1 MLFNSRADYAAAE
14 LGSRLSP
21 APVLASERAAG
32 VSWLT
37 LLLLLRRIGLTRLC
51 WATGAAEA
59 LQAALLRPP
68 PLSPRAHRGSARGAW
83 GSAPGRSSPT
93 GRTSSAASSRFGRTG
108 QVTPPASPS
117 TAAEPT
123 VSGTSSAEGGEI
135 AELRQMLVLQSRQ
148 IATLSAQVKRLGPEE
163 GEPEDGATRATRAEI
178 REVMMA
184 IQAAGGPG
192 VEARQLA
199 VHAHA
204 AAISDSVD
212 FLVKVLGEG
221 EEPF

>member
-1 MLFNSRADYAAAE
+1 
-14 LGSRLSP
+14 
-21 APVLASERAAG
+21 
-32 VSWLT
+32 
-37 LLLLLRRIGLTRLC
+37 
-51 WATGAAEA
+51 
-59 LQAALLRPP
+59 
-68 PLSPRAHRGSARGAW
+68 
-83 GSAPGRSSPT
+83 
-93 GRTSSAASSRFGRTG
+93 
-108 QVTPPASPS
+108 
-117 TAAEPT
+117 
-123 VSGTSSAEGGEI
+123 
-135 AELRQMLVLQSRQ
+135 MLVLQSRQ

-178 REVMMA
+178 REVMVA
-184 IQAAGGPG
+184 IQAAPG

>member
-1 MLFNSRADYAAAE
+1 
-14 LGSRLSP
+14 
-21 APVLASERAAG
+21 
-32 VSWLT
+32 
-37 LLLLLRRIGLTRLC
+37 
-51 WATGAAEA
+51 
-59 LQAALLRPP
+59 
-68 PLSPRAHRGSARGAW
+68 
-83 GSAPGRSSPT
+83 
-93 GRTSSAASSRFGRTG
+93 
-108 QVTPPASPS
+108 
-117 TAAEPT
+117 
-123 VSGTSSAEGGEI
+123 
-135 AELRQMLVLQSRQ
+135 MLVLQSRQ

-178 REVMMA
+178 REVMVA
-184 IQAAGGPG
+184 IQAAGPG